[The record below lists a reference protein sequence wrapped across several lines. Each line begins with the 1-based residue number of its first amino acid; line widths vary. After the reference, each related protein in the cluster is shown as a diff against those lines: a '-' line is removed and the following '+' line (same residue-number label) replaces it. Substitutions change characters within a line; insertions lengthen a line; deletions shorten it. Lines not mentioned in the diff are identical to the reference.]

1 MITYT
6 QKKIICNSMGI
17 VQFEIVGTKDS
28 VEETWKSM
36 EVFIDKDL
44 CIYDF
49 YYGSGPLITEHS
61 K

>member
-1 MITYT
+1 
-6 QKKIICNSMGI
+6 MGI